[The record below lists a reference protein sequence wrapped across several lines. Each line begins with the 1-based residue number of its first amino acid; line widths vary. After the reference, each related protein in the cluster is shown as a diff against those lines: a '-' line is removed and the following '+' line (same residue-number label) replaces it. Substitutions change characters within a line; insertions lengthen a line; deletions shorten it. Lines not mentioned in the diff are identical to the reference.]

1 MSCLFCSIVAG
12 DIPATVVYED
22 DELLAFRDINPQAP
36 THVLVIPRTHRE
48 HPGELTDADEAL
60 MGRVIRAAADVARQE
75 GIADSGYR
83 LVVNAGPDANQT
95 VPHIHVHVLGGRAMS
110 WPPG

>member
-1 MSCLFCSIVAG
+1 MTCLFCSIVAG
-12 DIPATVVYED
+12 DIPATVVFQN

-48 HPGELTDADEAL
+48 HPGELTADDEAL
-60 MGRVIRAAADVARQE
+60 MGRVIRAAGDIARQE

-95 VPHIHVHVLGGRAMS
+95 VPHIHVHVLGGRAMG

>member
-12 DIPATVVYED
+12 EIPATIVFEN

-36 THVLVIPRTHRE
+36 THVLIIPRVHRE
-48 HPGELTDADEAL
+48 HPGELTRDDEAL
-60 MGRVIRAAADVARQE
+60 MGRVIRAASEIARQE

-95 VPHIHVHVLGGRAMS
+95 VPHIHVHVLGGRTMG